1 MDWSAGVLACIRPA
15 RFSQPRRL
23 RSSQMLQLAQS
34 SGSDYNASLS
44 NDLKLVAQSRRRR
57 IAKAQVN
64 NLLYI
69 RVGEESSKLANEQFD
84 VTVIG
89 SGPGGYVAAVRAGQL
104 GLKVAIVE
112 KDKRLGG
119 TCTLRGCIPTKQLLM
134 SAHIYEQ
141 MQHAADFGVQAS
153 GIQLAFADV
162 QKRKDKVV
170 MKNSKGIEYLMKKNK
185 ATVFKGTG
193 KLSLPG
199 KVEVTDAEGNK
210 QTIQTK
216 NIIIATGSV
225 VRPIPGF
232 ETDGVHVVNSDHIL
246 ELKDVPKSLIVMGSG
261 AVGVEF
267 ASVYSRFGAETT
279 IVELL
284 PRLVPLED
292 EEVSKELERSFRKRG
307 IKSQVDTKLEKLE
320 KTETGV
326 RVTGKTG
333 KGEAVTLEAE
343 MLLVAVGRMPY
354 TQGLGLEGTKIK
366 VDRGFIAVDEYQQT
380 AEKGVYAIGDVVPTP
395 LLAHLASKEG
405 IVAVEHMA
413 GKKDVRPINLRLVP
427 NCTYCDPEVAS
438 VGLTEAKAKELGY
451 DVKVGKFPFSA
462 SGKARIIGEEEGFV
476 KIVAEK
482 KYDEVLGVHIIGP
495 HATELIA
502 EACVAMQLETT
513 ADELGRTMHA
523 HPTVSEAVMEAAEG
537 VHDMAVHI

>member
-1 MDWSAGVLACIRPA
+1 
-15 RFSQPRRL
+15 
-23 RSSQMLQLAQS
+23 
-34 SGSDYNASLS
+34 
-44 NDLKLVAQSRRRR
+44 
-57 IAKAQVN
+57 
-64 NLLYI
+64 
-69 RVGEESSKLANEQFD
+69 LANEQFD
-84 VTVIG
+84 VTIIG
-89 SGPGGYVAAVRAGQL
+89 SGPGGYVAAIRAGQL

-141 MQHAADFGVQAS
+141 MQHAGDFGVQAS

-162 QKRKDKVV
+162 QKRKEKVV
-170 MKNSKGIEYLMKKNK
+170 LKNSKGIEYLMKKNK
-185 ATVFKGTG
+185 VTVFNGSG
-193 KLSLPG
+193 RLALPG
-199 KVEVTDAEGNK
+199 KVEVTGGDGQK

-216 NIIIATGSV
+216 NVIIATGSV

-232 ETDGVHVVNSDHIL
+232 ETDGQRVVSSDHIL
-246 ELKDVPKSLIVMGSG
+246 ELKDVPKSLIVMGCG

-267 ASVYSRFGAETT
+267 ASVYSRFGADTT

-307 IKSQVDTKLEKLE
+307 IKSLVDTKLDKME

-326 RVTGKTG
+326 RVSGKTA

-343 MLLVAVGRMPY
+343 MLLVAVGRMPF
-354 TQGLGLEGTKIK
+354 TEGLGLEGTKIK
-366 VDRGFIAVDEYQQT
+366 VDRGFIQVDEYQQT
-380 AEKGVYAIGDVVPTP
+380 AEPNVYAIGDVVPTP

-405 IVAVEHMA
+405 IVAVEHLA
-413 GKKDVRPINLRLVP
+413 GQKDVRPINLRLVP
-427 NCTYCDPEVAS
+427 SCTYCDPEIGS
-438 VGLTEAKAKELGY
+438 VGLTEAKARELGY
-451 DVKVGKFPFSA
+451 DVRIGKFPFSA

-476 KIVAEK
+476 KIVADK
-482 KYDEVLGVHIIGP
+482 KYDEILGVHIIGP

-502 EACVAMQLETT
+502 EACVAMQLEST
-513 ADELGRTMHA
+513 AEELGRTMHA

-537 VHDMAVHI
+537 VHGLAIHI

>member
-1 MDWSAGVLACIRPA
+1 M
-15 RFSQPRRL
+15 
-23 RSSQMLQLAQS
+23 
-34 SGSDYNASLS
+34 
-44 NDLKLVAQSRRRR
+44 
-57 IAKAQVN
+57 
-64 NLLYI
+64 
-69 RVGEESSKLANEQFD
+69 ANEQFD
-84 VTVIG
+84 VTIIG
-89 SGPGGYVAAVRAGQL
+89 SGPGGYVAAIRAGQL
-104 GLKVAIVE
+104 GLKVAIIE

-134 SAHIYEQ
+134 SAHVYEQ
-141 MQHAADFGVQAS
+141 MQHAADFGVQAT

-170 MKNSKGIEYLMKKNK
+170 LKNSKGIEYLMKKNK
-185 ATVFKGTG
+185 VTVFSGTG
-193 KLSLPG
+193 KLALPG
-199 KVEVTDAEGNK
+199 KIEVTGADGAK

-232 ETDGVHVVNSDHIL
+232 ETDGNKVVSSDHIL
-246 ELKDVPKSLIVMGSG
+246 ELKEVPKSLIVMGAG

-307 IKSQVDTKLEKLE
+307 IKSQLDTKLDKLE
-320 KTETGV
+320 KTESGV
-326 RVTGKTG
+326 RVSGKTS
-333 KGEAVTLEAE
+333 KGDPVNLEAE
-343 MLLVAVGRMPY
+343 MLLVAVGRMPF
-354 TQGLGLEGTKIK
+354 TEGLGLQGTKIK
-366 VDRGFIAVDEYQQT
+366 VDRGFIQVNEFQQT
-380 AEKGVYAIGDVVPTP
+380 AEPSVYAIGDVVPTP

-405 IVAVEHMA
+405 IVAVEHLA
-413 GKKDVRPINLRLVP
+413 GKKDVKPINLRLVP

-438 VGLTEAKAKELGY
+438 VGLTEAKAREEGY

-462 SGKARIIGEEEGFV
+462 SGKARILGEEEGFV
-476 KIVAEK
+476 KIVSEA

-537 VHDMAVHI
+537 VHGQSIHI

>member
-1 MDWSAGVLACIRPA
+1 M
-15 RFSQPRRL
+15 
-23 RSSQMLQLAQS
+23 
-34 SGSDYNASLS
+34 
-44 NDLKLVAQSRRRR
+44 
-57 IAKAQVN
+57 
-64 NLLYI
+64 
-69 RVGEESSKLANEQFD
+69 
-84 VTVIG
+84 
-89 SGPGGYVAAVRAGQL
+89 
-104 GLKVAIVE
+104 
-112 KDKRLGG
+112 
-119 TCTLRGCIPTKQLLM
+119 
-134 SAHIYEQ
+134 
-141 MQHAADFGVQAS
+141 
-153 GIQLAFADV
+153 
-162 QKRKDKVV
+162 
-170 MKNSKGIEYLMKKNK
+170 
-185 ATVFKGTG
+185 
-193 KLSLPG
+193 
-199 KVEVTDAEGNK
+199 
-210 QTIQTK
+210 
-216 NIIIATGSV
+216 
-225 VRPIPGF
+225 RPIPGF
-232 ETDGVHVVNSDHIL
+232 ETDGEHVVNSDHIL
-246 ELKDVPKSLIVMGSG
+246 ELKEVPKSLIVMGAG

-326 RVTGKTG
+326 RVTGKTS
-333 KGEAVTLEAE
+333 KGEAVSLEAE

-354 TQGLGLEGTKIK
+354 TEGLGLEGTKIK
-366 VDRGFIAVDEYQQT
+366 VERGFIQVDEYQQT

-405 IVAVEHMA
+405 IVAVEHLA

-438 VGLTEAKAKELGY
+438 VGLTEAKAKEQGY

-476 KIVAEK
+476 KIVGEK
-482 KYDEVLGVHIIGP
+482 KYDEILGVHIIGP

-502 EACVAMQLETT
+502 EACVAMQLEST
-513 ADELGRTMHA
+513 AEELGRTMHA

-537 VHDMAVHI
+537 VHDLAVHI

>member
-1 MDWSAGVLACIRPA
+1 M
-15 RFSQPRRL
+15 
-23 RSSQMLQLAQS
+23 
-34 SGSDYNASLS
+34 
-44 NDLKLVAQSRRRR
+44 
-57 IAKAQVN
+57 
-64 NLLYI
+64 
-69 RVGEESSKLANEQFD
+69 ANEQFD
-84 VTVIG
+84 VTIIG
-89 SGPGGYVAAVRAGQL
+89 SGPGGYVAAIRAGQL

-112 KDKRLGG
+112 KDSRLGG
-119 TCTLRGCIPTKQLLM
+119 TCTLRGCIPTKQMLM

-162 QKRKDKVV
+162 QKRKEKVV
-170 MKNSKGIEYLMKKNK
+170 LKNSKGIEYLMKKNK
-185 ATVFKGTG
+185 VTVFKGTG
-193 KLSLPG
+193 KLALPG
-199 KVEVTDAEGNK
+199 KVEVTDAEGKK
-210 QTIQTK
+210 QTLETK

-232 ETDGVHVVNSDHIL
+232 ETDGKHVVNSDHIL
-246 ELKDVPKSLIVMGSG
+246 ELKDVPKSLIVMGCG
-261 AVGVEF
+261 AVGCEF
-267 ASVYSRFGAETT
+267 ASVYSRFGADTT

-326 RVTGKTG
+326 RVTGKNG
-333 KGEAVTLEAE
+333 KGETVTLEAE

-354 TQGLGLEGTKIK
+354 TEGLGLEGTKIK
-366 VDRGFIAVDEYQQT
+366 VDRGFVQVDGFQQT

-413 GKKDVRPINLRLVP
+413 GKNPQPINLRLVP
-427 NCTYCDPEVAS
+427 NCTYCDPEIGS
-438 VGLTEAKAKELGY
+438 VGLTEAKAREQGY

-476 KIVAEK
+476 KVVSET
-482 KYDEVLGVHIIGP
+482 KYDEILGVHIIGP

-502 EACVAMQLETT
+502 EACVAMQLEST
-513 ADELGRTMHA
+513 AEELGRTMHA
-523 HPTVSEAVMEAAEG
+523 HPTISEAVMEAAEG
-537 VHDMAVHI
+537 VHGLAVHI